1 MSLIK
6 RNQSDNINRLLASFP
21 VVLVLGVRQC
31 GKSTL
36 TKMVRPD
43 WKYFDLENSRDYDYI
58 SGDID
63 FFLRENDR
71 HIIIDEAQELPE
83 LFRNLRGAIDS
94 DRTCNNRFLLT
105 GSSSPALI
113 KQAGES
119 LAGRIGIIE
128 LSPLKMNEVMKR
140 PISPFFKIFDGDL
153 GDETLAFLKT
163 LEPGESDRDVLDFFL
178 MGGYPQPVLNPS
190 QDYYLDWMENY
201 FQTYINRDIRKLYPK
216 LDSLKYRRFISILS
230 ELSGTIIN
238 KAQVGRS
245 LDISEVTV
253 RDYLEIAD
261 KTFIWRMIP
270 SYKKTKI
277 KSVTKMPKGIMRDSG
292 LLHYL
297 SQTDTREKLLRSP
310 NYGQNFESFI
320 TEELIRG
327 MQASVKGRWDYYY
340 YRTKNGIEVDLLL
353 EGRFGLLPIEIKAG
367 SSTSIK
373 DVKSLTYFLET
384 MNLPLGMV
392 INNDIEIKILSQ
404 RIIQIPSCYL

>member
-1 MSLIK
+1 L
-6 RNQSDNINRLLASFP
+6 
-21 VVLVLGVRQC
+21 
-31 GKSTL
+31 
-36 TKMVRPD
+36 
-43 WKYFDLENSRDYDYI
+43 
-58 SGDID
+58 D
-63 FFLRENDR
+63 FFLR
-71 HIIIDEAQELPE
+71 
-83 LFRNLRGAIDS
+83 
-94 DRTCNNRFLLT
+94 
-105 GSSSPALI
+105 
-113 KQAGES
+113 
-119 LAGRIGIIE
+119 
-128 LSPLKMNEVMKR
+128 
-140 PISPFFKIFDGDL
+140 
-153 GDETLAFLKT
+153 
-163 LEPGESDRDVLDFFL
+163 
-178 MGGYPQPVLNPS
+178 GGYPQPVLNPS

-270 SYKKTKI
+270 SYEKTKI

-327 MQASVKGRWDYYY
+327 MQATIKGRWDYYY

-392 INNDIEIKILSQ
+392 INNDTEIKMLSQ
-404 RIIQIPSCYL
+404 RIIQIPACCL